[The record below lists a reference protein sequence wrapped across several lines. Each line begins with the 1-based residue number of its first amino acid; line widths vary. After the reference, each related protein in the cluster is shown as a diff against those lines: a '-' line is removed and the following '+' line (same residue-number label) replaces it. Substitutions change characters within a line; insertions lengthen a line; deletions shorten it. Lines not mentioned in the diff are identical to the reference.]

1 MIIDQAKIIL
11 QAGNGG
17 NGCVAFRREKYVPKG
32 GPNGG
37 DGGKG
42 GSIII
47 CANVHMHT
55 LMDFKY
61 KSHYRARNGD
71 HGKGGMKNGKD
82 GIDLILKVPCGTQV
96 FDAANDKL
104 LADLVKDG
112 DEINIAKGGKG
123 GRGNTWFATPSAR
136 TPRHAE
142 PGVPGEALE
151 IRLELKMIAE
161 VGLVGL
167 PNAGKS
173 TLISR
178 ITRATPKIADY
189 PFTTLE
195 PNLGVAY
202 YKDISSFSIA
212 DIPGL
217 IEGAS
222 DGKGLGIK
230 FLKHIERTKV
240 LVILL
245 DAFSEDITSD
255 YKTLIGEL
263 KAFNPKLA
271 KKTKLIVLTKMD
283 AIDDKFRKDLKKIRF
298 QKKAPLMISA
308 HSGEGIDTL
317 LEQIHIILHPEPSL

>member
-11 QAGNGG
+11 HAGNGG

-47 CANVHMHT
+47 RASVHMHT
-55 LMDFKY
+55 LLDFRY
-61 KSHYRARNGD
+61 KSHYKAKSGD

-82 GIDLILKVPCGTQV
+82 GPDLILKVPCGTQI
-96 FDAANDKL
+96 FDANTEKL
-104 LADLVKDG
+104 LFDLVKDNE
-112 DEINIAKGGKG
+112 EIIIAKGGKG

-142 PGVPGEALE
+142 PGKPGEELE

-195 PNLGVAY
+195 PNLGIAY

-230 FLKHIERTKV
+230 FLKHIERTKI
-240 LVILL
+240 LVFLL
-245 DAFSEDITSD
+245 DAFSEDVKKD
-255 YKTLIGEL
+255 YKTLMTEL
-263 KAFNPKLA
+263 KSFSSKMS
-271 KKTKLIVLTKMD
+271 KKPRIILITKMD
-283 AIDDKFRKDLKKIRF
+283 AVDDDFRKILSKVRID
-298 QKKAPLMISA
+298 KKAPLFISA
-308 HSGEGIDTL
+308 HSGEGIDVL
-317 LEQIHIILHPEPSL
+317 MEHIHTVLHPET